1 MKKITDLS
9 LFRTK
14 AYLNGTWRDA
24 DSGATITVSD
34 PATGLDIGTI
44 PNMGAAETTK
54 AIEAAEKAFP
64 AWAALPAKERSKI
77 LRKWFDLINEHLEE
91 LALIMTIEQGKP
103 LAESRGE
110 IHYGAAFVEFYAE
123 EAKRVYGDIIPSN
136 MVDKRFLVIKQPVG
150 VVGAITPWNF
160 PHAMITRKASPAL
173 AAGCPVIIK
182 PSEFTPY
189 SALALAELA
198 ERAGFPK
205 GVFNIIT
212 GNAVEIGKV
221 LTSHETVRKISFT
234 GSTAVGKLL
243 MAQSAAHVQKISLEL
258 GGNAPFIVFDDADL
272 DQAVIGLLS
281 CKYRNMG
288 QTCVCANRIFVQE
301 SVYNAFVEKF
311 LAETKKLQIGNGQIE
326 TVKIGPLINEKGVEK
341 VESLLKDA
349 VSKGA
354 KIIHGG
360 ERSPEGPLFF
370 QPTLLTDVDDT
381 MDMSCNEIFGPVSSF
396 YKFKTDD
403 EVIARSNNTNY
414 GLASYFYSQNIKR
427 VFKVAEKLE
436 YGMVGINTGL
446 VSTEMAPFGGVKE
459 SGIGREGSKYGID
472 EYLEIKYLS
481 MGGFDH

>member
-160 PHAMITRKASPAL
+160 PAAMITRKCAPAL
-173 AAGCPVIIK
+173 AAGCTVVIK
-182 PSEFTPY
+182 PASETPF
-189 SALALAELA
+189 SAFALVVLAE
-198 ERAGFPK
+198 EAGIPP
-205 GVFNIIT
+205 GVINVIT
-212 GNAVEIGKV
+212 GQAEKIGLDEPETSRVLHYKIERYSIERLLGYATILYPKLTVEI
-221 LTSHETVRKISFT
+221 
-234 GSTAVGKLL
+234 
-243 MAQSAAHVQKISLEL
+243 
-258 GGNAPFIVFDDADL
+258 
-272 DQAVIGLLS
+272 
-281 CKYRNMG
+281 
-288 QTCVCANRIFVQE
+288 
-301 SVYNAFVEKF
+301 
-311 LAETKKLQIGNGQIE
+311 
-326 TVKIGPLINEKGVEK
+326 
-341 VESLLKDA
+341 
-349 VSKGA
+349 
-354 KIIHGG
+354 
-360 ERSPEGPLFF
+360 
-370 QPTLLTDVDDT
+370 
-381 MDMSCNEIFGPVSSF
+381 
-396 YKFKTDD
+396 
-403 EVIARSNNTNY
+403 
-414 GLASYFYSQNIKR
+414 
-427 VFKVAEKLE
+427 
-436 YGMVGINTGL
+436 
-446 VSTEMAPFGGVKE
+446 
-459 SGIGREGSKYGID
+459 
-472 EYLEIKYLS
+472 
-481 MGGFDH
+481 